1 MKCPC
6 IDCADRQS
14 ICHDTCVRFAE
25 YRRPLDAA
33 IAQRVQVQ
41 QAQLACGQTPADYLN
56 CERAVCVW
64 DKPPQLHNQPDDG
77 QEAPGRNGSLA

>member
-6 IDCADRQS
+6 IDCADRQA
-14 ICHDTCVRFAE
+14 ICHDTCSRFAE

-41 QAQLACGQTPADYLN
+41 QAQLALQDMKRSRPLTMRRMARRCAAAR
-56 CERAVCVW
+56 E
-64 DKPPQLHNQPDDG
+64 
-77 QEAPGRNGSLA
+77 